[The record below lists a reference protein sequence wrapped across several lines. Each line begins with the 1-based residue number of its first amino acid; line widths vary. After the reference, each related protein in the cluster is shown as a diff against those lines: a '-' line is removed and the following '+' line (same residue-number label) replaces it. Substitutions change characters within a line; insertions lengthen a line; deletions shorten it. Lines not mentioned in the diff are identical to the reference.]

1 LNRRV
6 TNIVFALVVLAMPF
20 FLVLTVTRVL
30 ISDWYPRH
38 EYAKPDFS
46 PDPYGFTQAERLD
59 LSLVSI
65 HYLQRLEPP
74 EVAIEM
80 LKAQR
85 LPGTDRPLFDRYE
98 LSHMMDVKRL
108 TDVLWQVH
116 VAAGLIVIAGLI
128 LLLVRRESRLTGY
141 SALLWG
147 GGLTAL
153 LLFGLVL
160 FVLLSWREFFIT
172 FHDVFFPPGT
182 WTFDWTSSLIR
193 LFPDQFWF
201 DAGIILTAGSL
212 LLGLLVAL
220 AGYVLGR
227 TAKSFGARRSDVHP
241 RED

>member
-1 LNRRV
+1 MNRRL
-6 TNIVFALVVLAMPF
+6 TNIVFALVVLAMPV

-30 ISDWYPRH
+30 ISDGYPRY
-38 EYAKPDFS
+38 EYAKPNFP

-65 HYLQRLEPP
+65 HYLQRPEPP
-74 EVAIEM
+74 EVAIGM

-85 LPGTDRPLFDRYE
+85 MPGTDRPLFDRYE

-108 TDVLWQVH
+108 TDVLWKAQI
-116 VAAGLIVIAGLI
+116 AAGLVVISGLI
-128 LLLVRRESRLTGY
+128 LLLVQRESRITGY
-141 SALLWG
+141 NALLWG
-147 GGLTAL
+147 GGLTTL

-193 LFPDQFWF
+193 LFPDQFWS

-220 AGYVLGR
+220 VGYALGR
-227 TAKSFGARRSDVHP
+227 VARRSHVHP